1 MEMKFF
7 KLLADK
13 YLPVIPVAAVLAGAF
28 FSPSCANTT
37 TPPSGGLKD
46 TIPPVIVGLKPL
58 PGTVGFPVD
67 GKVEIEFN
75 EYFTVKDAK
84 GIFLSPPQ
92 KSSPKYRIRGRKLVV
107 YFEENLREGTTYT
120 LDLQNGAIADN
131 NEGNPYPG
139 YTLTFSTGGR
149 LDSMA
154 VTGTVRDCKTLQPV
168 KGATVMLYRDHSDS
182 AVFRQRPDAAVKTDD
197 WGYFAIR
204 NVADT
209 LFRIYALQD
218 ANGNNLYDPDNDLIA
233 FGDSVFRPSMVASDT
248 LRELMKYDMKDTA
261 ACMARKSQHE
271 LLLFREKPS
280 KQFIVNKARTADRS
294 AYITFM
300 APGAEIDSIWVG
312 GVPSSRLIMQFNP
325 ERDSLE
331 LWINDRRRMPDT
343 LNVYVDYLKTDSLG
357 VLAPFTERLR
367 LASEKKKSKRQ
378 ARRDIKHEDT
388 LCVYT
393 VSAAPENV
401 EQYGFVFEF
410 KNPIIREGFDSV
422 KLVSINPRQQS
433 TRMDFSVSRDSS
445 NLRKYT
451 LTPGGEFRPGYEYL
465 LNVPGRVFRDINGF
479 YNDSTRVKV
488 SLPNDDK
495 LSSLTLDISGV
506 QSRYLVEL
514 LDEKRTKVLR
524 SYSIGTDSSLKFP
537 YLKKG
542 KYSLRITED
551 RNGNGIVDSGNLLR
565 HLQSEKVKFLTL
577 KDGSYVIDI
586 PEAVEIEQKVKIQDL
601 F

>member
-1 MEMKFF
+1 MEMKLF
-7 KLLADK
+7 KLLIDK

-37 TPPSGGLKD
+37 TPPSGGVKD
-46 TIPPVIVGLKPL
+46 TIPPVIVGLNPL
-58 PGTVGFPVD
+58 PGTANFPVD
-67 GKVEIEFN
+67 GKIEIEFN

-92 KSSPKYRIRGRKLVV
+92 KKSPKYRIRGRKLVV
-107 YFEENLREGTTYT
+107 YFEEALREGTTYT
-120 LDLQNGAIADN
+120 LDLQNGAVADN
-131 NEGNPYPG
+131 NEGNLYPG
-139 YTLTFSTGGR
+139 YTLSFSTGDR

-154 VTGTVRDCKTLQPV
+154 VTGTVRDYKTLQPV

-182 AVFRQRPDAAVKTDD
+182 AVFKQRPDAAVKTDD

-209 LFRIYALQD
+209 LFRIYAIQD
-218 ANGNNLYDPDNDLIA
+218 EGSDNLYNPDNDLIA
-233 FGDSVFRPSMVASDT
+233 FGDSVFRPTMVASDT
-248 LRELMKYDMKDTA
+248 LKELMKYDMKDTA
-261 ACMARKSQHE
+261 ACMARNSQHE

-280 KQFIVNKARTADRS
+280 KQYIVNKMRTSDRS

-300 APGAEIDSIWVG
+300 APGAEIDSLWVG

-357 VLAPFTERLR
+357 VPSPFTERLR

-378 ARRDIKHEDT
+378 SWRDLKHEDT
-388 LCVYT
+388 LCVYS
-393 VSAAPENV
+393 VSAAPETV
-401 EQYGFVFEF
+401 EQYGFGIEF
-410 KNPIIREGFDSV
+410 NNPIIREGFDSV
-422 KLVSINPRQQS
+422 KLVSVNPRQQKAL
-433 TRMDFSVSRDSS
+433 MAFSVSRDSV

-451 LTPGGEFRPGYEYL
+451 LTPGEELRPGYEYTL
-465 LNVPGRVFRDINGF
+465 KVPGRMFRDINGF
-479 YNDSTRVKV
+479 YNDSTEVKV

-495 LSSLTLDISGV
+495 LSTFTLEISGV
-506 QSRYLVEL
+506 QARYLVEL

-524 SYSIGTDSSLKFP
+524 SYSISADSSLRFP

-542 KYSLRITED
+542 KYSLRLTED
-551 RNGNGIVDSGNLLR
+551 RNGNGIVDSGSLLG
-565 HLQSEKVKFLTL
+565 HVQSEKVRFLTL
-577 KDGSYVIDI
+577 KDGSYVIEI
-586 PEAVEIEQKVKIQDL
+586 PEGAEIEQKVKIQDL